1 MANKNVS
8 ILEQQKSLHIEQN
21 DIGSVDITSVSAQYS
36 ITVDLDFDKVIDR
49 LVNAKVI
56 ERVSPLS
63 FKHLKEDLYT
73 ETEWESYFDNVIDPL
88 FTDVQI
94 EQ

>member
-21 DIGSVDITSVSAQYS
+21 DNGSVDITSTSAQYS

-56 ERVSPLS
+56 EKVSPLS
-63 FKHLKEDLYT
+63 FKHLEENLLT